1 VNIEINGET
10 IETDEQGYLRNLD
23 DWSEEFAAKMAEIDG
38 IELFDEHWGLILYF
52 RDFYQETLRNP
63 TMRELVLRLGKQN
76 GLHFHDKKAYEKFIY
91 KLFPTDPAHELC
103 KLAGLPKPPPDT

>member
-1 VNIEINGET
+1 MNIEINGKT

-52 RDFYQETLRNP
+52 RDFYQETLRSRDEAR
-63 TMRELVLRLGKQN
+63 TCDATRQATWSA
-76 GLHFHDKKAYEKFIY
+76 FS
-91 KLFPTDPAHELC
+91 
-103 KLAGLPKPPPDT
+103 